1 MIRWVRRNYLQPL
14 SKKTMNRTLRTT
26 TLLSIALS
34 LATRTMAQC
43 PVGEVEVTI
52 NVITDDYGNET
63 YWQLVPGGNV
73 CGDAPIFVGGNPA
86 LNCGSG
92 AGETSPT
99 GGYANNTTITE
110 GPWCLTEGA
119 SYTIHS
125 LDSWGD
131 GHASFQVVV
140 SGGVAAT
147 FTAQGVNAAH
157 TFIASPPQPL
167 DMSVTKLITSLYSE
181 VGQQLIVRGTL
192 ANTGLSSVQSYTLNY
207 RLNGGS
213 IVAQPVSGAD
223 LSSGEVVEFEHDT
236 PWVPDEDGS
245 YTLEVWATEINGE
258 DDQFPVNDLRTATL
272 TVNPATPDLTDAYL
286 FSPPSFT
293 MIADDDDDLLVPRD
307 LDFHPDR
314 SRNELWVLNKDV
326 AQTGGSTVRFFNP
339 GEEDMTFLWQRDPAS
354 RHFLSLPTA
363 IAMGD
368 NGNFAT
374 CPGIFDANQ
383 NGGDPFTGP
392 TLWSADPAIYAQ
404 NQFGPL
410 GSHLDM
416 LHVNPESQ
424 GIAHDFWN
432 RFWLVDGYNG
442 DIVMND
448 FREDHTPGQ
457 DFHGDARI
465 RRYDSFTVTRDPNNH
480 VVSHCVLDKAT
491 GWLYVV
497 DNGGQRV
504 LRMNTRTGTNAGA
517 ASYGPWESYVEYSR
531 YINYEWEVI
540 ISSGLVSP
548 AGIDLIGDHL
558 VVSDHATG
566 DIVIYDKSGAVVTEE
581 GRIATGAAG
590 IMGIKVGPDGRI
602 WYVNATTHQLV
613 RMEPSL
619 NVGMTSTNDAPFSL
633 FPNPVN
639 TTLHLRGEVPSNA
652 SAEVRDMMGR
662 TCAAVIPGDLRQ
674 GIDVS
679 NLAPGT
685 YLLQVEGSRAL
696 PFSVRH

>member
-1 MIRWVRRNYLQPL
+1 MTYD
-14 SKKTMNRTLRTT
+14 LRSFAA
-26 TLLSIALS
+26 LLSIATFTLNVQ
-34 LATRTMAQC
+34 AQC
-43 PVGEVEVTI
+43 PAGEVEVFI
-52 NVITDDYGNET
+52 HVLSDDYGNET

-73 CGDAPIFVGGNPA
+73 CGQAPIFTGGNPA

-92 AGETSPT
+92 AGETSPA
-99 GGYANNTTITE
+99 GGYANNSTIIE
-110 GPWCLTEGA
+110 GPWCLTEGG

-125 LDSWGD
+125 IDSWGD
-131 GHASFQVVV
+131 GHASFQVFVD
-140 SGGVAAT
+140 GGSIGT
-147 FTAQGVNAAH
+147 FSAQGVNAAH
-157 TFIASPPQPL
+157 TFIAFPPQEL
-167 DMSVTKLITSLYSE
+167 DMSVTKLITSLYCE
-181 VGQQLIVRGTL
+181 EGQSVIIRGSLT
-192 ANTGLSSVQSYTLNY
+192 NTGMGVVQSYTLNY
-207 RLNGGS
+207 QVNGGT
-213 IVAQPVSGAD
+213 IVSESVSGAA
-223 LSSGEVVEFEHDT
+223 LSSGEEVEFEHAT
-236 PWVPDEDGS
+236 TWVPGAVGT
-245 YTLEVWATEINGE
+245 YTLDVWATEINGE
-258 DDQFPVNDLRTATL
+258 ADQFPVNDVRSATL
-272 TVNPATPDLTDAYL
+272 TVNPTTPDLMDAYL
-286 FSPPSFT
+286 LAAPTFT

-314 SRNELWVLNKDV
+314 NRNELWVLNKDV
-326 AQTGGSTVRFFNP
+326 ASTGGSTVRFFNP

-404 NQFGPL
+404 GLFGPL

-457 DFHGDARI
+457 SYHGDALI
-465 RRYDSFTVTRDPNNH
+465 RRYDAFTVTRDPNNH
-480 VVSHCVLDKAT
+480 IVSHCTMDKAT

-497 DNGGQRV
+497 DHGGQRV

-540 ISSGLVSP
+540 VDSGLEAP
-548 AGIDLIGDHL
+548 AGIDIIGDHL
-558 VVSDHATG
+558 LVSDHATG
-566 DIVIYDKSGAVVTEE
+566 DIVIYDKSGATVTEL

-613 RMEPSL
+613 RVEPAL
-619 NVGMTSTNDAPFSL
+619 NVGLSERAAPTIAL
-633 FPNPVN
+633 FPNPTN
-639 TTLHLRGEVPSNA
+639 DLLHVQGNVDPTSRV
-652 SAEVRDMMGR
+652 EVRDLLGR
-662 TCAAVIPGDLRQ
+662 PCDVVSPGDLRQ

-679 NLAPGT
+679 ALANGS
-685 YLLQVEGSRAL
+685 YLLTLEGHPAM
-696 PFSVRH
+696 PFTVNR